1 MEGLKDLP
9 KDEPVGELP
18 PQDWLDA
25 EETRAVMAAL
35 SIGGAQPRFV
45 GGCVRDALAHR
56 PVKDIDIATPDPPE
70 RVMGLLSQ
78 AHLRSVPTGLAH
90 GTITA
95 IVNGKPFE
103 ITTLRRDV
111 ETDGRHAKV
120 AFTDDWIADA
130 SRRDFT
136 INALSCR
143 VDRQIY
149 DPFGGIAD
157 LAAGRIVFVGDPG
170 KRIDEDVLRLLRY
183 FRFYAHFGHPP
194 ADTPA
199 LHACRARA
207 GRLSELS
214 GERIATETMKLLAA
228 PDPLP
233 ALVLMQW
240 AGVLAALLPDG
251 ADLGRVRALSFLES
265 RGVRHPSVAVDPLR
279 RLAALLKPDTGQA
292 ADLASRLRLSNV
304 QTERLIGLTDPETVP
319 DRLMDP
325 PTQRRMLYRLGT
337 ERFLDLTLLAWAQ
350 ARADEG
356 YVPPGDNGRWMAML
370 DVAGEWTIPEFP
382 VRGEDVVATGV
393 SAGPEVGRRL
403 NALRDWWEEEDFRP
417 NRAELL
423 ERLKRKS

>member
-1 MEGLKDLP
+1 MDRLTDLP

-18 PQDWLDA
+18 PQDWLEA

-35 SIGGAQPRFV
+35 SAGGAQPRFV

-56 PVKDIDIATPDPPE
+56 PVKDIDIATPDSPE
-70 RVMGLLSQ
+70 RVIELLTQAGLR
-78 AHLRSVPTGLAH
+78 AVPTGLAH

-95 IVNGKPFE
+95 IAKGKPFE

-120 AFTDDWIADA
+120 AFTDDWIADSA
-130 SRRDFT
+130 RRDFT

-143 VDRQIY
+143 TDRQIY

-157 LAAGRIVFVGDPG
+157 LAAGRIVFVGDAG

-214 GERIATETMKLLAA
+214 GERIATEMLKLLAA

-240 AGVLAALLPDG
+240 AGALAELLPDA
-251 ADLGRVRALSFLES
+251 ADLGRLRALSFLES
-265 RGVRHPSVAVDPLR
+265 RGVRHSSVAIDPLR
-279 RLAALLKPDTGQA
+279 RLAALLKPDDGHA
-292 ADLASRLRLSNV
+292 ADLASRLRLSNA
-304 QTERLIGLTDPETVP
+304 QTERLIGLASPEIVP
-319 DRLMDP
+319 DRLMDQA
-325 PTQRRMLYRLGT
+325 TQRRLLYRLGS
-337 ERFLDLTLLAWAQ
+337 ERFVDLTLLAWAQ
-350 ARADEG
+350 FRSEDG
-356 YVPPGDNGRWMAML
+356 HVPPGDNGRWMAML
-370 DVAGEWTIPEFP
+370 DLAGAWKIPDFP
-382 VRGEDVVATGV
+382 VRGEDVVALGIP
-393 SAGPEVGRRL
+393 AGPEVGRRL
-403 NALRDWWEEEDFRP
+403 NALRDWWEEQDFRP
-417 NRAELL
+417 SRTELL
-423 ERLKRKS
+423 GRLKGF